1 MPRPQPKQA
10 ARPVPRPAPAARR
23 ARLHQNL
30 RFCLLSTGLW
40 LAPVT
45 EISAQKVSPLAKA
58 PDWEWLDACAGTFT
72 RSEFLRILNEHYAP
86 GDAAA
91 AQIRVTDAAAHIRT
105 GPDQWKEVPFAEEGV
120 QPNAGPV
127 RFWRKASE
135 LPAAPASKPLKD
147 LHIAI
152 DPGHLGG
159 EWAQMEARYFQI
171 GKTRPVME
179 GDLTLEVAR
188 KLKPLLEAKGARVS
202 LLRSSDEPV
211 THDRPKSLRAAAAA
225 DLSGNSSAP
234 IAPNAPN
241 AERIRL
247 HSELFFYRISEIRSR
262 AAAVNE
268 RLKPDLVVCL
278 HFNAE
283 EWGNPEDPQLI
294 PRNHLH
300 ALVNG
305 CYGAR
310 ELEWDDV
317 RSEMLGHLFTR
328 TVDEALPLNEAL
340 ADALAEVSGL
350 PPFTYFSNN
359 AKRVGEGPYVYA
371 RNLLAN
377 RLYKAPVVFLEPYV
391 MNSSPVWKRVQ
402 MGDYRGVQSVEG
414 ASSPSLVSEY
424 ASGVAEGLGRYYGQG
439 REMNNRPLR

>member
-1 MPRPQPKQA
+1 MPRPQTEEA
-10 ARPVPRPAPAARR
+10 AGPAPRSAYSARK
-23 ARLHQNL
+23 AGLHPAFWVRLVL
-30 RFCLLSTGLW
+30 AGLCF
-40 LAPVT
+40 APLT
-45 EISAQKVSPLAKA
+45 DIAAQKVSPLAKA
-58 PDWEWLDACAGTFT
+58 PDWEWLDSCAGTFT
-72 RSEFLRILNEHYAP
+72 RSEFLRLLHEHYAP

-105 GPDQWKEVPFAEEGV
+105 GPDQWKEVPFAAEGV
-120 QPNAGPV
+120 QTHPGPE

-147 LHIAI
+147 LHIAV

-171 GKTRPVME
+171 GETRPVME

-225 DLSGNSSAP
+225 DLSGNSSVP
-234 IAPNAPN
+234 IASN

-262 AAAVNE
+262 ATLVNE

-317 RSEMLGHLFTR
+317 RAEMLGHLFTR
-328 TVDEALPLNEAL
+328 TVEEALPLNETL

-391 MNSSPVWKRVQ
+391 MNSNPVWKRVQ
-402 MGDYRGVQSVEG
+402 LGDYRGMKSVGG
-414 ASSPSLVSEY
+414 ASVPSLASEY
-424 ASGVAEGLGRYYGQG
+424 ASGVAEGLGRYYGQQ
-439 REMNNRPLR
+439 RKAME

>member
-1 MPRPQPKQA
+1 ML
-10 ARPVPRPAPAARR
+10 VSCLFWIGVNLG
-23 ARLHQNL
+23 LH
-30 RFCLLSTGLW
+30 SD
-40 LAPVT
+40 LA
-45 EISAQKVSPLAKA
+45 AQKVSPLAKA
-58 PDWEWLDACAGTFT
+58 PSWDWLASCAHTFK
-72 RSEFLRILNEHYAP
+72 RSEFLQILNEHYAP
-86 GDAAA
+86 GDAGAA
-91 AQIRVTDAAAHIRT
+91 HLRVTDDSVRVRT
-105 GPDQWKEVPFAEEGV
+105 GPDQWTEVPFASETTP
-120 QPNAGPV
+120 QTPGPA

-135 LPAAPASKPLKD
+135 LPAAPASRPLEN

-159 EWAQMEARYFQI
+159 DWAQMEARYFQI
-171 GKTRPVME
+171 GKTQPVME
-179 GDLTLEVAR
+179 GDLTLQVAR

-202 LLRSSDEPV
+202 MLRSSDEPV
-211 THDRPKSLRAAAAA
+211 TPERPKSLRAAATA
-225 DLSGNSSAP
+225 DLSGNV
-234 IAPNAPN
+234 NAD
-241 AERIRL
+241 RIRL
-247 HSELFFYRISEIRSR
+247 HSELFFYRISEIRAR
-262 AAAVNE
+262 AMAVNE

-317 RSEMLGHLFTR
+317 RAEMLEHLFAR
-328 TVDEALPLNEAL
+328 TAEEALPLNETL
-340 ADALAEVSGL
+340 AEALAEVSGL
-350 PPFTYFSNN
+350 PPFTYFSSN
-359 AKRVGEGPYVYA
+359 AKRIGEGPYVYA

-402 MGDYRGVQSVEG
+402 MGDYRGLKSVDG
-414 ASSPSLVSEY
+414 VSVPSLISEY
-424 ASGVAEGLGRYYGQG
+424 ASGVAQGLVRYYSG
-439 REMNNRPLR
+439 RREIDRKSVV